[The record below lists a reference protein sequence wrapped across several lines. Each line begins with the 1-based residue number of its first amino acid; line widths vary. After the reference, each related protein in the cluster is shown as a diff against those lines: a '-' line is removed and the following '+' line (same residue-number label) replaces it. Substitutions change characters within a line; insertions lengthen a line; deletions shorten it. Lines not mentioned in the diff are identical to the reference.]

1 LAVELI
7 LRADPR
13 CQRGLRFTV
22 ALPTAGPDPDPDSD
36 VAQDR
41 LRAGLIAAF
50 PEAVVGEER
59 WLARRIDRLIVQF
72 RVELRL
78 GERPGQLVV
87 LFRRCCPESERERLR
102 ERLLDALATETAA
115 CGGT

>member
-1 LAVELI
+1 LGVELI

-13 CQRGLRFTV
+13 CQRGLRFT
-22 ALPTAGPDPDPDSD
+22 AELPATGPD
-36 VAQDR
+36 QDA

-59 WLARRIDRLIVQF
+59 WLERRIDRLIVQF

-87 LFRRCCPESERERLR
+87 LFRRCCPEPEREQLR
-102 ERLLDALATETAA
+102 ERILSALTTTSRVA
-115 CGGT
+115 